1 MKVYLD
7 VCCLCRPFDDQ
18 SVYRIR
24 QETDA
29 IKEIL
34 SRCDNGWELAIS
46 EMTIEEISQIPDPI
60 RRDRVQPFLSLAS
73 TKIKIDESIINRMY
87 EIRSMGIK
95 TADAF
100 HIACAEQVH
109 ATLITTDDRLVQV
122 YNQDTTQFVIR
133 IQNPVHLLEED
144 Y

>member
-34 SRCDNGWELAIS
+34 SRCDNGWELTIS

-73 TKIKIDESIINRMY
+73 TTIKIDESIINRMY

>member
-1 MKVYLD
+1 MRVYLD

-29 IKEIL
+29 VKEIL
-34 SRCDNGWELAIS
+34 SRCDKRWELVIS
-46 EMTIEEISQIPDPI
+46 EMTIEEISQIPDPT
-60 RRDRVQPFLSLAS
+60 RRDRVQPFLNLAN
-73 TKIKIDESIINRMY
+73 TTIKIDKAIINRMY

-95 TADAF
+95 TVDAF

-122 YNQDTTQFVIR
+122 FNQDTTQFVIK
-133 IQNPVHLLEED
+133 IKNPVHLLEED
-144 Y
+144 S